1 MATSQSP
8 KAADIALVEEELRS
22 QGQGFP
28 VRDGLFVLLWKVDLE
43 NALGIA
49 SHIQEILASHKHIQ
63 SHIGVA
69 CFPEDGDQAGVL
81 LDRAEKALEVARSS
95 AE

>member
-1 MATSQSP
+1 M
-8 KAADIALVEEELRS
+8 
-22 QGQGFP
+22 
-28 VRDGLFVLLWKVDLE
+28 LLWEINLE
-43 NALGIA
+43 NALGVA
-49 SHIQEILASHKHIQ
+49 GHIREILASHKHIQ

-69 CFPEDGDQAGVL
+69 CFPEDGDQIGVL